1 MKNKFTIPTA
11 QKPAKVSRH
20 SWYIG
25 SVDEGV
31 FAGPFRTREQAL
43 IWLGAETCEREM
55 WAGRFSGSYI
65 PMLGEEEIINTLIA
79 RGEHFASQQFVG
91 VTLK

>member
-11 QKPAKVSRH
+11 EKPARISRH

-25 SVDEGV
+25 SVDRGV
-31 FAGPFRTREQAL
+31 FAGPFKTRWRAL

-55 WAGRFSGSYI
+55 WAGRFSGSYK
-65 PMLGEEEIINTLIA
+65 PMVGEEKIINTDIA
-79 RGEHFASQQFVG
+79 RGEYFASQRYAG